1 MKKNRLGVCFLVM
14 AWLFVVT
21 LSSAQESSK
30 IKVTSLPDLPSIA
43 EARTSFGFAGM
54 VGEMHKDALITA
66 GGANFP
72 NALPWEGGKKIYS
85 DSIYLLIDGQW
96 QIASEKLPTP
106 LAYAASVSV
115 PEGIPVMGGEN
126 GNTAS
131 SAVFLVHYDV
141 ATKTILQESYPPLHE
156 GLAYSAAVVVEGFV
170 YVVGGKN
177 AGKSVNSFYRLS
189 LKEKSEWETLADFPG
204 EPRALHTAV
213 IQETKDT
220 RKLFV
225 IGGRNQAAGKKS
237 PTPTD
242 YL

>member
-1 MKKNRLGVCFLVM
+1 MKKNRLGVCLVM

-72 NALPWEGGKKIYS
+72 NGLPWEGGKKIYS

-115 PEGIPVMGGEN
+115 PEGLPVMGGEN

-131 SAVFLVHYDV
+131 SAVFLCTMMSLPKPYYKNLTLHF
-141 ATKTILQESYPPLHE
+141 TKAWLIQ
-156 GLAYSAAVVVEGFV
+156 
-170 YVVGGKN
+170 
-177 AGKSVNSFYRLS
+177 RLWWWKV
-189 LKEKSEWETLADFPG
+189 L
-204 EPRALHTAV
+204 
-213 IQETKDT
+213 
-220 RKLFV
+220 
-225 IGGRNQAAGKKS
+225 
-237 PTPTD
+237 
-242 YL
+242 YM